1 MTCNRV
7 LGNWYGRIEEVSTT
21 VKRTF
26 FNTIKTIQS
35 SKSKKSYSLEHNVM
49 NEIAKNLFSL
59 QNRKKL
65 TLIRTV

>member
-7 LGNWYGRIEEVSTT
+7 LGNWYERIEEVSTT

>member
-7 LGNWYGRIEEVSTT
+7 LGNWYERKEEVSTT

-26 FNTIKTIQS
+26 LNTIKTIQS